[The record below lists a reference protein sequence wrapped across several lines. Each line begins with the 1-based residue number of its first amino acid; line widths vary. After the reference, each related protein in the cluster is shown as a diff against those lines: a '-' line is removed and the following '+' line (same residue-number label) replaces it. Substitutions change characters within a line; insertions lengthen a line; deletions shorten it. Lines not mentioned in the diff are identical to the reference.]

1 LGSSESQDVAE
12 MERRAMVNESFK
24 PHEDFKKLYYVYLA
38 LGSLILYFSWAVPLS
53 VSILSSERIIA
64 IYAIASLFLLYVAIV
79 AFMAFWIPKFCGSIV
94 YLLTESDIVVERGV
108 WWKHKSIVPY
118 NRVTN
123 VDVIQGPL
131 SRRFGL
137 GKISIQT
144 AGFSSGGGGSQKV
157 AEAAILGIKNFDEVK
172 DFVMNRV
179 RRLRPVAVEA
189 ESEPPALQGTGLQI
203 LEELRKI
210 RENLEKRS

>member
-1 LGSSESQDVAE
+1 
-12 MERRAMVNESFK
+12 MERAAMVKESFK

-38 LGSLILYFSWAVPLS
+38 LGSIVLYFLWAVPLF
-53 VSILSSERIIA
+53 VSILSSGRIVA
-64 IYAIASLFLLYVAIV
+64 IYVMVSLFLLYVAFV
-79 AFMAFWIPKFCGSIV
+79 AFMAFWIPKFCRSIA

-123 VDVIQGPL
+123 MDVVQGPL

-189 ESEPPALQGTGLQI
+189 ESEPPTSQGTGLQI